1 MTTGDTTPL
10 SFQLGPTYMPART
23 AGLTAEKI
31 SLCFTGD
38 KTIIFPRLGHM
49 LAAPGVELAEMD
61 SH

>member
-1 MTTGDTTPL
+1 
-10 SFQLGPTYMPART
+10 MPART

-38 KTIIFPRLGHM
+38 KTIIFNRLGHM